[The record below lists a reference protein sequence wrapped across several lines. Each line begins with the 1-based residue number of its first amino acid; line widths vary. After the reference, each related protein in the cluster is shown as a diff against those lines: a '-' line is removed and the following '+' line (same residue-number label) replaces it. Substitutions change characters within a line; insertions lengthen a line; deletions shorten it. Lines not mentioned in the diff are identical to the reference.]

1 MFQKKF
7 QRNIRFLFLPL
18 ACLLATMAWSQGTT
32 SRITGVVTDKS
43 GAVVPGASVTV
54 TNEGTGTSH
63 LVTSGAGGVYVVD
76 SMQVGTYTVTVDA
89 SGFKKFVSN
98 GNVLSIGVPTTVNA
112 ALEVGA
118 TGETVQVKGGYDLV
132 QTDSSGNFGAV
143 VDTATLTQLPI
154 VGVRGRNPLG
164 LVTIIP
170 GVQDAGNA
178 TGGGTSIH
186 GSRDRA

>member
-63 LVTSGAGGVYVVD
+63 RVTSGAGGVYVVD

-98 GNVLSIGVPTTVNA
+98 GNVLVVPPPSSIGRSYVPP
-112 ALEVGA
+112 EGC
-118 TGETVQVKGGYDLV
+118 DSI
-132 QTDSSGNFGAV
+132 SSG
-143 VDTATLTQLPI
+143 LPYMM
-154 VGVRGRNPLG
+154 
-164 LVTIIP
+164 
-170 GVQDAGNA
+170 
-178 TGGGTSIH
+178 
-186 GSRDRA
+186 